1 MKYFSRLYL
10 NLRIWWAIN
19 VCLKNNYRMKY
30 FGPFYYYSYNVDPEG
45 WNFRIEKVLSISRFG
60 NKKYIE
66 TNKGYRYAIVILGK
80 LYRKGY
86 TNERR

>member
-1 MKYFSRLYL
+1 M
-10 NLRIWWAIN
+10 IN
-19 VCLKNNYRMKY
+19 
-30 FGPFYYYSYNVDPEG
+30 FGLFYYYRYNCDPGG
-45 WNFRIEKVLSISRFG
+45 WNIRIGKVLSISRFG

-86 TNERR
+86 TNERK

>member
-1 MKYFSRLYL
+1 MRYFFLPFLY
-10 NLRIWWAIN
+10 LRIWWGLIIHHKMIN
-19 VCLKNNYRMKY
+19 
-30 FGPFYYYSYNVDPEG
+30 FGLFYYYRYNCDPGG
-45 WNFRIEKVLSISRFG
+45 WNIRIGKVLSISRFG